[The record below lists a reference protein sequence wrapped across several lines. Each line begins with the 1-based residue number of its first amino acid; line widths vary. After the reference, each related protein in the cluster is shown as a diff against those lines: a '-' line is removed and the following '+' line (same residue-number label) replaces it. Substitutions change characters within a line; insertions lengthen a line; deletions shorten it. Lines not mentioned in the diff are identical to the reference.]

1 MFVHSHCVHVLIII
15 LKLGR
20 IDVKI
25 EGLNGHLPNL
35 DLVTLVNRM
44 CVKEGVQ
51 NTFKNR
57 GAFRSHDP
65 YLEWKYSFQT
75 MMSMIAT
82 QSTGVYLAYKQC
94 NKLPSNYD
102 I

>member
-1 MFVHSHCVHVLIII
+1 MRGRAGAIQAAINLELHDTNIGNCSYILILFISINYVLN
-15 LKLGR
+15 LGR

-57 GAFRSHDP
+57 GAFRSHDRS
-65 YLEWKYSFQT
+65 L
-75 MMSMIAT
+75 
-82 QSTGVYLAYKQC
+82 V
-94 NKLPSNYD
+94 
-102 I
+102 